1 MFSIAS
7 RRLIGTLLP
16 SAETVSATLSPLA
29 KGVRGGKDV
38 DTATDRLSFPDQM
51 LATVNRDGIIELF
64 PSPFDF
70 AETSAKDL
78 DSIKARAKRMTR
90 RPQAIVKVTHSDSSS
105 HVPLVDCAFDG
116 NDLKMAWTE
125 GGMELSFNKVRWRDD
140 DTGKLLLQG
149 TNELVRAKSRAGV
162 SAVVMNGVKDM
173 GRSHVDESRTVVASG
188 QVAGELLSGIDPS
201 SAIDISS
208 AEEESEYTEEEEE
221 EDKHEAAEIE
231 PQPVSRKSA
240 SVDEDIAMVDRSF
253 EPDAGAGALE
263 KHENPEE
270 AAEPSFGEMIRANA
284 PEAIDVQANFT
295 FQNARTVA
303 TTGERSLQLPS
314 GMSLG
319 TVLTQS
325 LRTNDVN
332 LLETCF
338 HVKDLAIVRAT
349 IERIDSSL
357 ATILLDRLAERLHSR
372 PGRAGSLM
380 VWIQWTLIAHG
391 GYLASQPELMKKLAS
406 LHRVVGERAN
416 SLQSLL
422 ALKGKLDM
430 LEAQMNL
437 RKHMHARSRAS
448 ALGDEEEEEGV
459 IYVEGQEDS
468 ESEDET
474 TAALATDRAVSR
486 DQAKTSIHDE
496 DTIEESGGEFEEE
509 AEDEVSS
516 KVNGVV
522 PDSEDDVSESEDG
535 GLIDDEAESTDFDS
549 GDERSEAEVNYDDVD
564 SLSES
569 SSEPDDAPQA
579 KRSTKSKMVNGVGK
593 KSR

>member
-1 MFSIAS
+1 
-7 RRLIGTLLP
+7 
-16 SAETVSATLSPLA
+16 
-29 KGVRGGKDV
+29 
-38 DTATDRLSFPDQM
+38 M
-51 LATVNRDGIIELF
+51 LATVSRDGVIEMF
-64 PSPFDF
+64 PTPFDF
-70 AETSAKDL
+70 AETSSKDV
-78 DSIKARAKRMTR
+78 DSVKARAKRMTR
-90 RPQAIVKVTHSDSSS
+90 RPQATVRVTHPDSSS
-105 HVPLVDCAFDG
+105 HVQILECAFDG

-125 GGMELSFNKVRWRDD
+125 GGMELAFNKVKWRDE
-140 DTGKLLLQG
+140 DTGKSLLQG
-149 TNELVRAKSRAGV
+149 TNEVVRAKSGAGV

-188 QVAGELLSGIDPS
+188 QGAGELHSGIDPS

-208 AEEESEYTEEEEE
+208 AEEESEYSEEEE
-221 EDKHEAAEIE
+221 EDQQEPTEIE
-231 PQPVSRKSA
+231 PQAVSRNSPP
-240 SVDEDIAMVDRSF
+240 VDGDIAMADRSS
-253 EPDAGAGALE
+253 EPDADAGALE
-263 KHENPEE
+263 KQETPEE

-295 FQNARTVA
+295 SQNARTVA

-391 GYLASQPELMKKLAS
+391 GFLASQPELMKKLAS

-448 ALGDEEEEEGV
+448 ALDDDEDEEGV

-468 ESEDET
+468 ESEDEA
-474 TAALATDRAVSR
+474 TAALATDQAVSR
-486 DQAKTSIHDE
+486 DLAKTSLQDE
-496 DTIEESGGEFEEE
+496 EDNMEESSGVLEEE
-509 AEDEVSS
+509 YEEDVSS
-516 KVNGVV
+516 KVNGVI
-522 PDSEDDVSESEDG
+522 PDSEDEVSESEDG

-569 SSEPDDAPQA
+569 SSDPDDAPPA
-579 KRSTKSKMVNGVGK
+579 KRPSKSKMVNGTGA

>member
-1 MFSIAS
+1 MFNIAS

-16 SAETVSATLSPLA
+16 SAEIVSATLSPLA
-29 KGVRGGKDV
+29 KEIQHGKGDN
-38 DTATDRLSFPDQM
+38 TTNDRLSFPDQM
-51 LATVNRDGIIELF
+51 LATVNRDGTIEMF

-70 AETSAKDL
+70 AETSAKDV
-78 DSIKARAKRMTR
+78 DSVKARAKRMTR
-90 RPQAIVKVTHSDSSS
+90 RPQAIVKVTHPDSSS
-105 HVPLVDCAFDG
+105 HVPILECAFDG

-125 GGMELSFNKVRWRDD
+125 GGIELAFNKVKWRDE
-140 DTGKLLLQG
+140 DTGKVLLQG
-149 TNELVRAKSRAGV
+149 TNELVRAKSGAGV

-188 QVAGELLSGIDPS
+188 QGAGELLSGIDPS

-221 EDKHEAAEIE
+221 DQHEPTEIE
-231 PQPVSRKSA
+231 PQAVSRNSPP
-240 SVDEDIAMVDRSF
+240 VDGDIAMADRSS
-253 EPDAGAGALE
+253 EPDADAGALE
-263 KHENPEE
+263 KQETPEE

-295 FQNARTVA
+295 SHNARTVA
-303 TTGERSLQLPS
+303 STGERSLQLPS

-448 ALGDEEEEEGV
+448 ALGDEEEEGV

-468 ESEDET
+468 ESEDEA
-474 TAALATDRAVSR
+474 TAALATDQAVSR
-486 DQAKTSIHDE
+486 DLAKTSLHDE
-496 DTIEESGGEFEEE
+496 EDNMEESGGEFEEE
-509 AEDEVSS
+509 DEDDVSS
-516 KVNGVV
+516 KVNGVI

-535 GLIDDEAESTDFDS
+535 GMIDDEAESTDFDS

-569 SSEPDDAPQA
+569 SSEPDGAPPA
-579 KRSTKSKMVNGVGK
+579 KRPSKSKMVNGTDA